1 MAPTIRNAKLITFTI
16 MFETE
21 EYETKDEAVFAV
33 LYAIQNYEQ
42 DIDPRR
48 IRWVDDDLISTD
60 D

>member
-1 MAPTIRNAKLITFTI
+1 MITFTI

-48 IRWVDDDLISTD
+48 IRWVGDDLVSTD